1 VDLSSSF
8 FEPLTLHHERMD
20 ICSPPTAQVP
30 LVHRQDRTS
39 VAASH
44 ALRQATAF
52 SAVGPRRVRVPE
64 CGESSAFAAIVRFPG
79 VSVTGVGGYLS

>member
-1 VDLSSSF
+1 MVFS
-8 FEPLTLHHERMD
+8 P
-20 ICSPPTAQVP
+20 PPTAQVP

-52 SAVGPRRVRVPE
+52 PAVGPRRVRVPE